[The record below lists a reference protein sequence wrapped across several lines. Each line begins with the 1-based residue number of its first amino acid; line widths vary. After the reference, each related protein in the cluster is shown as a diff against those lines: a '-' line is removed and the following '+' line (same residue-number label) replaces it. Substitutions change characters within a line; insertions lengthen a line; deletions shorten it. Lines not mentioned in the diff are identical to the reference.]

1 VRSSIIV
8 NAREEVVFT
17 IPFSCFL
24 ISLQDFSH
32 GGLSYARASAS
43 FVPSGL

>member
-32 GGLSYARASAS
+32 GGLSARPPL
-43 FVPSGL
+43 FEFYV